1 MNRQNQGKSEK
12 SEYIYKKRKKVQ
24 GADEVLKRALADC
37 MQEETNQVQK
47 KLEREG
53 QHAFSKPFIE
63 KMQFVLKL
71 GKQAEEQQKKK
82 ARGRRWTRVAA
93 ACIVCVIVA
102 GGSWIGLRGNVK
114 MSQNESAALNGKTET
129 ERQ

>member
-1 MNRQNQGKSEK
+1 MNKQNQDRADKVAHV
-12 SEYIYKKRKKVQ
+12 YKKSRKVRI
-24 GADEVLKRALADC
+24 ADEVLKRALTDC

-47 KLEREG
+47 KMEREG

-82 ARGRRWTRVAA
+82 PHVLYVWLWQAEAGSDCVEMLKCRRMNR
-93 ACIVCVIVA
+93 
-102 GGSWIGLRGNVK
+102 L
-114 MSQNESAALNGKTET
+114 L
-129 ERQ
+129 

>member
-1 MNRQNQGKSEK
+1 VNRRNQGKSEK
-12 SEYIYKKRKKVQ
+12 SEYIYKKRKKVR

-63 KMQFVLKL
+63 NRRKNSRKRKHVGGDGPVWQPHALYVWLW
-71 GKQAEEQQKKK
+71 QAE
-82 ARGRRWTRVAA
+82 AGSG
-93 ACIVCVIVA
+93 CVEI
-102 GGSWIGLRGNVK
+102 
-114 MSQNESAALNGKTET
+114 
-129 ERQ
+129 

>member
-1 MNRQNQGKSEK
+1 MNRQNQDRADKVAHV
-12 SEYIYKKRKKVQ
+12 YKKSRKVRS
-24 GADEVLKRALADC
+24 ADEVLKRALTDC
-37 MQEETNQVQK
+37 MQEEANQVQK
-47 KLEREG
+47 KMEREG

-93 ACIVCVIVA
+93 ACIVCVVVA
-102 GGSWIGLRGNVK
+102 KQKRQARRKALKWE
-114 MSQNESAALNGKTET
+114 SQIMLI
-129 ERQ
+129 Q